1 MKALLP
7 RIEFSIE
14 GLPFTLVCY
23 SLKVNG
29 WSCRPG
35 NGGDEAVVVPKLQT
49 GRFGLFWR
57 HCFIALV
64 DMEWLVSLAVPDHR
78 LVVAV
83 IW

>member
-14 GLPFTLVCY
+14 GLSFTLVCY

-49 GRFGLFWR
+49 ARFVLFWR
-57 HCFIALV
+57 HCFIAHV
-64 DMEWLVSLAVPDHR
+64 DMESMVSLAVPDHW
-78 LVVAV
+78 LVVAI